1 MTESL
6 VCPSCG
12 SEYRA
17 GITRC
22 ASCAVDLV
30 SAGDVAAR
38 QAKRGGGREA
48 LAGVETTMVPQANL
62 PSAKELER
70 LIVDAGF
77 ACYTDAVEADQD
89 VALGSSAAMTYGVVV
104 RTSDVDAI
112 RKQLRG
118 GLEATLA
125 KQGLAG
131 LQTEA
136 IDVDKGDVTCP
147 ACGHSGALVDGACG
161 DCGLFLGAN

>member
-1 MTESL
+1 MAESL

-12 SEYRA
+12 AEYRA
-17 GITRC
+17 GISRC

-30 SAGDVAAR
+30 SVGDVAA
-38 QAKRGGGREA
+38 QEAKRGGGRES

-62 PSAKELER
+62 ASAKELER
-70 LIVDAGF
+70 IILDAGF

-89 VALGSSAAMTYGVVV
+89 VALGSTAAMSYGVVV
-104 RTSDVDAI
+104 RASDVEAI
-112 RKQLRG
+112 RQRLRG

-131 LQTEA
+131 LQAEA
-136 IDVDKGDVTCP
+136 IDVDKGEVTCP
-147 ACGHSGALVDGACG
+147 ACGHTGPVVDGACG